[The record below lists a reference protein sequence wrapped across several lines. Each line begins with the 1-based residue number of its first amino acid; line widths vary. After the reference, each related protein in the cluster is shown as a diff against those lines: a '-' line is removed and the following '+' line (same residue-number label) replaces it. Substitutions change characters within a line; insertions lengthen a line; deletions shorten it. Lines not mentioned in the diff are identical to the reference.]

1 MSSELSKV
9 QVEYISEDKI
19 IKVKRG
25 GFGVRV
31 LLCNRLD
38 ANGPRSRVSVGAGG
52 GRGERGPGRVGP
64 VRPHAGGCDRFVSYS
79 LAEIASTSSFKNIY
93 YSSSPLSKT
102 LFVSKCQFDARICY
116 TSTAI
121 TRTLIIDLT

>member
-52 GRGERGPGRVGP
+52 GRGERAPAVWGPSGHTQEV
-64 VRPHAGGCDRFVSYS
+64 VT
-79 LAEIASTSSFKNIY
+79 ASRAT
-93 YSSSPLSKT
+93 PLPK
-102 LFVSKCQFDARICY
+102 
-116 TSTAI
+116 
-121 TRTLIIDLT
+121 

>member
-25 GFGVRV
+25 GFGVIV

-38 ANGPRSRVSVGAGG
+38 ANGQRSRVSVGAGG

-79 LAEIASTSSFKNIY
+79 LAEIASTSSFRFFTTHFKRAVAPNH
-93 YSSSPLSKT
+93 PLHYWR
-102 LFVSKCQFDARICY
+102 LPAVV
-116 TSTAI
+116 
-121 TRTLIIDLT
+121 